1 MLTMTKQDFI
11 LQDVEIFQRFAKAR
25 ANFRHFDSYDLQ
37 GSRMTKNKAE
47 PGWTDQIDES

>member
-11 LQDVEIFQRFAKAR
+11 LQDVEIFERFLKAR
-25 ANFRHFDSYDLQ
+25 ANFRHFDSYDLR
-37 GSRMTKNKAE
+37 SRMTKNKAE